1 MLKIAVF
8 NFKGGTGKSTT
19 ALNLGAF
26 LAKSKFNTLAID
38 LDGQR
43 TLSFGL
49 GLDGQEPTALDWLTS
64 DEAIAPFATSVKNLS
79 LIPGDI
85 GMFRLTA
92 EADLFTPSLNG
103 LIPLKYDVILM
114 DCPPSL
120 SVASVQAILSS
131 DRVLVP
137 TLCEPAAL
145 KGLSEAI
152 ALIRGENPEIPIE
165 VLRTRYKPRLV
176 LTREADD
183 LLIES
188 AADLGYRLLHT
199 TIPENI
205 QVAESIAQQ
214 QPVADYASTSSG
226 ALAYRSLT
234 KECTKLWGLK

>member
-1 MLKIAVF
+1 MLKVAVF

-19 ALNLGAF
+19 ALNLGAA
-26 LAKSKFNTLAID
+26 LAKSKYQVTVID

-49 GLDGQEPTALDWLTS
+49 GMDGKQPTALDWLTS
-64 DEAIAPFATSVKNLS
+64 QEVIAPLATGVKNLS

-85 GMFRLTA
+85 RLFRLVT
-92 EADLFTPSLNG
+92 EQDLFTPSLNR
-103 LIPLKYDVILM
+103 LIPLGFHVILM

-145 KGLSEAI
+145 KGLSEAVE
-152 ALIRGENPEIPIE
+152 LIRGENTKIPIE
-165 VLRTRYKPRLV
+165 VVRTRYKNRLV

-183 LLIES
+183 LLIAS
-188 AADLGYRLLHT
+188 AEDLSYRLLHT
-199 TIPENI
+199 TIPESV

-214 QPVADYASTSSG
+214 QPILDYAAGSAG
-226 ALAYRSLT
+226 AVAYRSLA
-234 KECTKLWGLK
+234 KECIKLWGLK

>member
-1 MLKIAVF
+1 VLKVAVF

-19 ALNLGAF
+19 ALNLGASM
-26 LAKSKFNTLAID
+26 AGSKRRMLLID

-49 GLDGQEPTALDWLTS
+49 GMDGQSPTALDWLTS
-64 DEAIAPFATSVKNLS
+64 EEMFTPLATKTKNLT

-85 GMFRLTA
+85 GLFRLKA
-92 EADLFTPSLNG
+92 ESDLF
-103 LIPLKYDVILM
+103 IPALSRLTGFFDVVLM

-145 KGLSEAI
+145 RGFSEAI
-152 ALIRGENPEIPIE
+152 TLIRDERPDMPIE
-165 VLRTRYKPRLV
+165 ALRVRYKPRLV

-188 AADLGYRLLHT
+188 AAETGYRLLHT
-199 TIPENI
+199 VIPENI
-205 QVAESIAQQ
+205 DVAESIAQQ
-214 QPVADYASTSSG
+214 NPVLDYAPKSSG
-226 ALAYRSLT
+226 SKAYQSLA
-234 KECTKLWGLK
+234 KECSKLWKVP

>member
-26 LAKSKFNTLAID
+26 LAKSKLNTLAID

-64 DEAIAPFATSVKNLS
+64 DEAAPLATSVKNLS

-92 EADLFTPSLNG
+92 ETDLFTPSLND

-152 ALIRGENPEIPIE
+152 ALIRGENPDIPIE

-214 QPVADYASTSSG
+214 QPVAEYASTSSG

>member
-1 MLKIAVF
+1 MLKVAVF

-19 ALNLGAF
+19 TLNLGA
-26 LAKSKFNTLAID
+26 ALAISKRQVLVVD

-49 GLDGQEPTALDWLTS
+49 GLDGQAPTTLDWLTS
-64 DEAIAPFATSVKNLS
+64 THFFTPIATQTKNLS

-85 GMFRLTA
+85 EMFRLA
-92 EADLFTPSLNG
+92 ADADLFTPALER
-103 LIPLKYDVILM
+103 LIGFDVVLM

-131 DRVLVP
+131 DRIMVP

-145 KGLSEAI
+145 KGLSEAVE
-152 ALIRGENPEIPIE
+152 LVRGENTAIPIE

-183 LLIES
+183 LLISS
-188 AADLGYRLLHT
+188 AEDLNYRLLHT
-199 TIPENI
+199 VIPENI

-214 QPVADYASTSSG
+214 QPILEYAPKSAGAVAYKS
-226 ALAYRSLT
+226 LA
-234 KECTKLWGLK
+234 KEVAKLWKVKP

>member
-26 LAKSKFNTLAID
+26 LAKSKFNTLSID

-64 DEAIAPFATSVKNLS
+64 DETIAPLATSVKNLS

-92 EADLFTPSLNG
+92 EADLFTPSLNS

-152 ALIRGENPEIPIE
+152 ALIRGENPDIPIE

-214 QPVADYASTSSG
+214 QPVADYASSSSG